1 MDRDI
6 QDKISQIMSDPEA
19 MQQVRSLGKMLGL
32 STEQPAEPKPEPEDE
47 LSGELISKL
56 TSLAPLLS
64 KTGEDDDAARLLS
77 ALRPFL
83 SEEKRLKLDSA
94 KRMLR
99 ILRLLPVIRDS
110 GLLF

>member
-1 MDRDI
+1 VDADI
-6 QDKISQIMSDPEA
+6 QSKISEIMSDPEA
-19 MQQVRSLGKMLGL
+19 MEQVKSLGKMLGL
-32 STEQPAEPKPEPEDE
+32 SPEQPEPSEPEDP
-47 LSGELISKL
+47 LSGEIIAKL
-56 TSLAPLLS
+56 TSLAPMLR

-83 SEEKRLKLDSA
+83 GEEKRRKLDSA

-110 GLLF
+110 GILF